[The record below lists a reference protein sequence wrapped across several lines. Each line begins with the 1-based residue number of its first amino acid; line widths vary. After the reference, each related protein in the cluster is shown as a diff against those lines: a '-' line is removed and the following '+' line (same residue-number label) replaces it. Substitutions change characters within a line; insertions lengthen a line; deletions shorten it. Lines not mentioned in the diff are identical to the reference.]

1 MLTENDI
8 LVLNDYVKNCENA
21 IAIVSEYNNDIKRL
35 KTLEERVQ
43 EIKSMHNISEVRVN
57 NVMFMTFLADDAD
70 LKSKLLDV
78 IQVEIDALKKKIDA
92 YKLPKYISNK

>member
-21 IAIVSEYNNDIKRL
+21 IALVSEYNNDIKRL

-43 EIKSMHNISEVRVN
+43 EIKSMHNISEVRFN